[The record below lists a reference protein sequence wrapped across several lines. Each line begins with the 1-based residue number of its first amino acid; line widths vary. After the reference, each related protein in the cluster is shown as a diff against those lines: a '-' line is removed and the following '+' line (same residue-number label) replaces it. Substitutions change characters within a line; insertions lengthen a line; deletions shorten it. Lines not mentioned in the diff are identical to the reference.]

1 LASTR
6 CHNRD
11 IEEQGDQAEKVL
23 KMSVRYLTEVSELEP
38 TSAFKS
44 VEAKDYAKHGLSRET
59 LLQMLGKMIEIR
71 RFEERVERL
80 FLQEGALIGPSHLYL
95 GQEAVAAGAIG
106 ALNDADLITTTY
118 RGHGHAIAKGVP
130 LKMLMAELFGK
141 ATGTCKGLGGS
152 MHVAIYP
159 EKGSIYATAIVGS
172 GIPIA
177 NGVALALKQTA
188 KRQVVMTFFGDGAS
202 NTGAFHEGMNLAA
215 VWKLPVIFVCENN
228 LYAMSTR
235 ADEAVAAESI
245 ASRAQAYRMRSTLTD
260 GNDVVAVFLAAKEA
274 IENARNGAGPTLL
287 ECMTYKLKG
296 HGVYDKA
303 EYRPREEVEEWLR
316 RDPIN
321 GLEAKLLK
329 ADLTTQAE
337 IDQIER
343 QVATEVEESV
353 VFAKTS
359 PVLPFEELTKY
370 VYAR

>member
-1 LASTR
+1 MQRSVVFGLEKDLKASAKYLS
-6 CHNRD
+6 
-11 IEEQGDQAEKVL
+11 EVL
-23 KMSVRYLTEVSELEP
+23 ELGP
-38 TSAFKS
+38 TTTYKS
-44 VEAKDYAKHGLSRET
+44 VEADDYAKHGLLREK
-59 LLQMLGKMIEIR
+59 LLQMLRTMIEIR

-106 ALNDADLITTTY
+106 ALNDDDLITTTY
-118 RGHGHAIAKGVP
+118 RGHGHALAKGVP
-130 LKMLMAELFGK
+130 LKLLMAELFGK

-159 EKGSIYATAIVGS
+159 EKGSVYATAIVGS

-177 NGVALALKQTA
+177 TGVALALQHA
-188 KRQVVMTFFGDGAS
+188 GRRQVVMTFFGDGAS
-202 NTGAFHEGMNLAA
+202 NTGSFHEGMNLAS

-235 ADEAVAAESI
+235 ADRAVAAESV
-245 ASRAQAYRMRSTLTD
+245 ASRAEAYKMRSTVTD

-274 IENARNGAGPTLL
+274 IENARNGQGPTLL

-303 EYRPREEVEEWLR
+303 EYRPKEEVEEWLK

-321 GLEAKLLK
+321 SFEAKLLK
-329 ADLTTQAE
+329 ANLARQAD
-337 IDQIER
+337 IDQIEK
-343 QVATEVEESV
+343 QVAAEVEESV
-353 VFAKTS
+353 AFAKTS
-359 PVLPFEELTKY
+359 PVLPFEDLTKY

>member
-1 LASTR
+1 
-6 CHNRD
+6 
-11 IEEQGDQAEKVL
+11 
-23 KMSVRYLTEVSELEP
+23 Y
-38 TSAFKS
+38 KS
-44 VEAKDYAKHGLSRET
+44 VEADDYAKLGFSREKF
-59 LLQMLGKMIEIR
+59 LQMLRTMIEIR

-106 ALNDADLITTTY
+106 ALNDDDLITSTY

-130 LKMLMAELFGK
+130 LKLLMAELFGK

-159 EKGSIYATAIVGS
+159 EKGSVYATAIVGS

-177 NGVALALKQTA
+177 TGIALALQQARKH
-188 KRQVVMTFFGDGAS
+188 QVVITFFGDGAS
-202 NTGAFHEGMNLAA
+202 NTGSFHEGMNLAS

-235 ADEAVAAESI
+235 ADQAVAAESV
-245 ASRAQAYRMRSTLTD
+245 ATRAQAYRMRSIVTD
-260 GNDVVAVFLAAKEA
+260 GNDVIAVFLAAKEA
-274 IENARNGAGPTLL
+274 IENARKGGGPTLV

-303 EYRPREEVEEWLR
+303 EYRPREEVEQWLK

-321 GLEAKLLK
+321 GFEAKLLK
-329 ADLTTQAE
+329 AKLIMRAE
-337 IDQIER
+337 IDQIEKH
-343 QVATEVEESV
+343 VAAEVEESV
-353 VFAKTS
+353 AFAKSS
-359 PVLPFEELTKY
+359 PVLPFEDLMKY